1 MFYETNLN
9 YYVSDFYNEFDFNTD
24 EVKSLWKIKP
34 LFSVQ
39 NHGKFTVRVWIKV
52 CRGPYFNERKTG
64 WVFVDITSID
74 DFVRRIEERLSAA
87 PDL

>member
-39 NHGKFTVRVWIKV
+39 NHGKFTVRV
-52 CRGPYFNERKTG
+52 
-64 WVFVDITSID
+64 
-74 DFVRRIEERLSAA
+74 
-87 PDL
+87 